1 MIHSHHFQAPVAMQ
15 QLWRKHPRHSWR
27 CKMSLEWVSEFPSEL
42 SSTCMG
48 IITKRCFGW
57 ITYFRMLFAGDGSQS
72 FWKACPTQ
80 GCQGKHW
87 RWKGKGMA
95 LEYKP
100 RIFHQWS
107 PSATTS
113 SSHCES
119 EFSKDPSSKHM
130 DQNCNFQCFPMLS
143 PYCQRSTTFPNS
155 RPFHFPCRASPASPH
170 RARECGAKALERD
183 AKPSP
188 GTNVTELPNSFENLM
203 RFKLKSY
210 GVAWEWYI

>member
-1 MIHSHHFQAPVAMQ
+1 MIHSHHVQAPAAMQ

-48 IITKRCFGW
+48 IIKTRCFGW
-57 ITYFRMLFAGDGSQS
+57 ITYFRRLFGSDGSQS
-72 FWKACPTQ
+72 FWKARPTQ

-87 RWKGKGMA
+87 RWKVKGMA

-119 EFSKDPSSKHM
+119 EFSKDPSSKHI
-130 DQNCNFQCFPMLS
+130 DQNCNFQCFPHIVNVPPPSQIHDPSTS
-143 PYCQRSTTFPNS
+143 PV
-155 RPFHFPCRASPASPH
+155 ASPLRH
-170 RARECGAKALERD
+170 RIGLGNAVQKR
-183 AKPSP
+183 
-188 GTNVTELPNSFENLM
+188 
-203 RFKLKSY
+203 
-210 GVAWEWYI
+210 